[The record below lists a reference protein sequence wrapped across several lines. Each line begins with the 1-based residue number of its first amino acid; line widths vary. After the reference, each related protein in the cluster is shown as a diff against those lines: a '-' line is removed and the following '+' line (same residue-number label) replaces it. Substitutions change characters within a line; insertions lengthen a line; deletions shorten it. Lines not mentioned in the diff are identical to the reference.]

1 MSPTHI
7 FNEQEDKKD
16 EVSVQLRKIIDL
28 IDLPISIRSATLP
41 GDDVESLFIAVQTGK
56 ILCIRKGELKVF
68 LDIQPNILKLGI
80 NNTPYDERGLI
91 GLAFHPRFKYNGK
104 FYIYYSQ
111 EGSQHKA
118 PSHIKVDPCNPPSLK
133 QDWENKSHYDH
144 VDVLEEWIY
153 SMKEDECN
161 YKRDLF
167 AVYQPFFNN
176 NGRDNLY
183 FSVDEEL
190 LIGIGDG
197 GSSLD
202 PFNLAQDDNS
212 PFGKMLAINLDNICL
227 ECGVYPISDFR
238 DLLPCQRKAYRV
250 IVKGIHNTCHPSYD
264 DCGYQYLPNTGETGF
279 ESVYAFPEIIK
290 NQLNL
295 GWRPWEGTMPTTKE
309 EKCSTA
315 SNTVDIAYKII
326 IWEPE
331 ACPLLPTTVILEEG
345 ESIAFIS
352 NDGQV
357 HSVVL
362 ADSNWKIAHSSK
374 YYLKSSKKLDG
385 TLTFD
390 EVGEYYLI
398 DPYCKS
404 LKVKIQVLSSSNK
417 SRKTLL
423 TQDCVVFVK
432 ESLYIENRYQP
443 LTSIHHKNLKK
454 SVNEITG
461 GEFYRG
467 CEIKGLEN
475 SYVFA
480 DLSKRDIPEGSL
492 YYVRMGRDPQNF
504 KEALPIKISHQ
515 FKKDTHFFVS
525 MGSNES
531 QDKLYLG
538 VYYDLCVG
546 ERKLGAVYEIVSASE
561 NYDSVSSDASES
573 DILNTCLSDTSDINS
588 KDSNNIKQNSNQNT
602 NVNNAN
608 INICQ
613 CYEKG
618 YKNCTCENYVW
629 AKYNNYWNSYN
640 EEQENKLQS
649 NIHQDRSKSK
659 SYFDSSSDSTE
670 VSTDRSL
677 TCYGCTECTTI
688 TE

>member
-1 MSPTHI
+1 MPPTHI
-7 FNEQEDKKD
+7 FNEHGDKKD
-16 EVSVQLRKIIDL
+16 KVSVQLRKIIDL
-28 IDLPISIRSATLP
+28 IDLPISIRTATLP
-41 GDDVESLFIAVQTGK
+41 GDDIESLFIAVQTGK
-56 ILCIRKGELKVF
+56 ILCIRKGQLSVF
-68 LDIQPNILKLGI
+68 LDIQQNILKLGI

-111 EGSQHKA
+111 DGSQHKA
-118 PSHIKVDPCNPPSLK
+118 PSHIKVDPCNPSSLK
-133 QDWENKSHYDH
+133 QDWKNKSHYDH

-153 SMKEDECN
+153 SMKEEECN
-161 YKRDLF
+161 YQRDLF

-190 LIGIGDG
+190 IIGIGDG

-202 PFNLAQDDNS
+202 PFNLAQNDNS
-212 PFGKMLAINLDNICL
+212 PFGKLISINLNNICL

-238 DLLPCQRKAYRV
+238 DLLPCQRKAYTLL
-250 IVKGIHNTCHPSYD
+250 VKGIHNTCHPSYD

-290 NQLNL
+290 KHNILNL
-295 GWRPWEGTMPTTKE
+295 GWRPWEGIMPTTKE
-309 EKCSTA
+309 EKCSSA
-315 SNTVDIAYKII
+315 SNSVDVAYKIL
-326 IWEPE
+326 IWEQE
-331 ACPLLPTTVILEEG
+331 ACPLLPETVILEEG

-352 NDGQV
+352 NDNQV

-390 EVGEYYLI
+390 EVGEYYLL

-417 SRKTLL
+417 SRKPLL

-475 SYVFA
+475 SYVFS
-480 DLSKRDIPEGSL
+480 DLSKRDVPEGSL
-492 YYVRMGRDPQNF
+492 YYVRMGKDPQNF
-504 KEALPIKISHQ
+504 KEAKPIKIAHQ
-515 FKKDTHFFVS
+515 FKKDTHLFVS

-538 VYYDLCVG
+538 VYYNLGVTD
-546 ERKLGAVYEIVSASE
+546 RKLGAVYEIVPSSE

-573 DILNTCLSDTSDINS
+573 EILNTCLSDTSDINTIEHNNN
-588 KDSNNIKQNSNQNT
+588 NNIIEHNDK
-602 NVNNAN
+602 
-608 INICQ
+608 IEKCQ
-613 CYEKG
+613 CYERG

-629 AKYNNYWNSYN
+629 AKYNSYWNSYN
-640 EEQENKLQS
+640 EEQSKLIS
-649 NIHQDRSKSK
+649 NPDNDSDSDSDNDSDNDSDSDNESKS
-659 SYFDSSSDSTE
+659 S
-670 VSTDRSL
+670 
-677 TCYGCTECTTI
+677 TCYGCTECSTI
-688 TE
+688 